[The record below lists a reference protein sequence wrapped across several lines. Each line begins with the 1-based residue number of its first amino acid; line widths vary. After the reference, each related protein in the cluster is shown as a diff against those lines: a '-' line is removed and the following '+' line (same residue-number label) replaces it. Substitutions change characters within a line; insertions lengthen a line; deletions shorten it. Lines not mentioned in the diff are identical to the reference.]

1 MKRRSSLWGR
11 GLRTRLRDT
20 HGFMLAEQLVSVIFI
35 GLLCLVVAAGL
46 SAAMSAYGSITTQT
60 RANNLLSNA
69 VQIVSDQLVFSQD
82 PDAATSQY
90 TSGSEHVRGKLQNAN
105 NGIELS
111 YTYDVVDEDG
121 NKGTKTGT
129 TQLVSPKQESQ
140 GSAPILS
147 VGFVSGKEPKYNAS
161 SNTWTYSVQVS
172 QSGSGTVLVTQN
184 DITVS
189 RVMAA
194 PKTGSGA

>member
-1 MKRRSSLWGR
+1 MIRHPSHWIRSLCAR
-11 GLRTRLRDT
+11 VCDTR
-20 HGFMLAEQLVSVIFI
+20 GFMLAEQLVSVIFI
-35 GLLCLVVAAGL
+35 GLLCILVAAGL

-60 RANNLLSNA
+60 RANNLLSNTI
-69 VQIVSDQLVFSQD
+69 QIVSDQLVFSQD
-82 PDAATSQY
+82 PDSATSQY
-90 TSGSEHVRGKLQNAN
+90 TSGSEHVRGTLQNAN

-111 YTYDVVDEDG
+111 YTYDVVDENG

-147 VGFVSGKEPKYNAS
+147 VGFVSGKEPQYNAN

-194 PKTGSGA
+194 PQTGSGA